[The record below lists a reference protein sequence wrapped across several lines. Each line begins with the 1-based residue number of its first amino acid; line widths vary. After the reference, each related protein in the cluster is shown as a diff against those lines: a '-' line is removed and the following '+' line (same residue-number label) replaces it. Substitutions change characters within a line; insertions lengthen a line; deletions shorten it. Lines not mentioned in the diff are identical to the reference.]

1 MDSHFS
7 TTPVVAN
14 LTRPRPHAYLI
25 PAAYSGIADRLRTLG
40 LHVETL
46 TEPWTGLVEALRITS
61 ASAAPHYFETAFR
74 YTVTTEPYDRVFPAP
89 NGSFVV
95 RTDQKHAALAF
106 VALEVSSQLS
116 IAFPFTMLMR
126 PVFSPKA
133 PTASLHLTS
142 CLSSKAMNTLSFG

>member
-1 MDSHFS
+1 MDFHFS

-25 PAAYSGIADRLRTLG
+25 PAAYSGIADRLRALG

-106 VALEVSSQLS
+106 VALEVSLELS
-116 IAFPFTMLMR
+116 IAFPFMILMR
-126 PVFSPKA
+126 PVISPKA
-133 PTASLHLTS
+133 PTAS
-142 CLSSKAMNTLSFG
+142 